1 MARPRTPTKI
11 LEARGAFKKD
21 PQRKRNEPVV
31 TTPLGSPPDWF
42 DRNQADAWGELVSRV
57 PPGIATSADW
67 PVMCQCAV
75 MFAKFVSSPTEF
87 TAAEHGRLS
96 ALLGKFGFSP
106 SDRASLGV
114 EKPKDENPFDKFIRQ

>member
-1 MARPRTPTKI
+1 MGRPRTPTKI
-11 LEARGAFKKD
+11 LDARGAFKNHPD
-21 PQRKRNEPVV
+21 RKRDDEPVV
-31 TTPLGSPPDWF
+31 SEPLGGPPDWF
-42 DRNQADAWGELVSRV
+42 SEEEAAMWIELASRI
-57 PPGIATSADW
+57 PPGVATDSDW

-75 MFAKFVSSPTEF
+75 MFAKFKEAPSKF

-114 EKPKDENPFDKFIRQ
+114 GKQKDENPFDDFLR